1 MFRLSDKTFKKK
13 MLWLRFLKY
22 FFLHVQLLDTNN
34 KKAVLGGIQFWMHW
48 QTREYQKREN
58 DEGFLQALV
67 GRIMQ
72 LPTMQTFVIVASD
85 TF

>member
-1 MFRLSDKTFKKK
+1 MAPIFKILFPTCSIADRK
-13 MLWLRFLKY
+13 WLEGWGWGNSIETERIGK
-22 FFLHVQLLDTNN
+22 QES
-34 KKAVLGGIQFWMHW
+34 I
-48 QTREYQKREN
+48 RREN

-72 LPTMQTFVIVASD
+72 LPTMRTFVIVASD